1 MKKSLLVVTAGI
13 ALAVP
18 AATPVLA
25 SDNEDE
31 AKTKGVCSVSSH
43 WELKA
48 EADDDGVKVEFE
60 VDSHTPGQNWDYTI
74 TGPSGELAS
83 GSATTDDEGEFDI
96 QVVTSGS
103 VTDPFTA
110 LATTTDETCDSTVG
124 IGETGDDGDDHGDD
138 DGDDDGDDESADDD
152 SDEGKCTATSTIV
165 LTVDKRGQTRRATLA
180 VKGAKKG
187 QKWQYKIK
195 RGNKTVRKGSARTKG
210 KQAAFT
216 VHAKTTRK
224 GVLTADAERSNHS
237 EECTTDDQYDD

>member
-31 AKTKGVCSVSSH
+31 AKTKGMCSVSSH

-60 VDSHTPGQNWDYTI
+60 VDSHSPGQNWDYTI

-83 GSATTDDEGEFDI
+83 GSATTDSDGEFEVE
-96 QVVTSGS
+96 VVTSGS
-103 VTDPFTA
+103 VSDAFTA

-138 DGDDDGDDESADDD
+138 DGDDESADDD
-152 SDEGKCTATSTIV
+152 SDEGKCTATSSIV

-180 VKGAKKG
+180 VKGTKKG

-195 RGNKTVRKGSARTKG
+195 RGNRTVRKGS
-210 KQAAFT
+210 
-216 VHAKTTRK
+216 V
-224 GVLTADAERSNHS
+224 RS
-237 EECTTDDQYDD
+237 